1 VTTVATAKTASR
13 EAQTR
18 TRAPA
23 PRRRHT
29 LRGRLVARGLFVL
42 SGLLTRLPEG
52 PLVRLAWAWG
62 GVLYRTQGARRRL
75 VRANLERVC
84 TYLADHDMGG
94 PRTAAAARDA
104 RELDRLVRDAF
115 GHWVRSYLENA
126 TVRRYA
132 LPAELARVQPDEPAL
147 ADEAFPA
154 GRRGPTIVV
163 GLHFGAVEIPA
174 LWAVARG
181 VPITAPMETIADPD
195 LQAYFE
201 RSRGQTGLRVI
212 PVAGAASIVRDTLAR
227 GETVALVAD
236 RAIGGKGVR
245 VNLFGA
251 PARLPAGPA
260 VLALETGAPTWLVV
274 TRRAG
279 ARYPTRL
286 EHLEMPVTGTTR
298 ERLAGFMDAQARA
311 FERAVAD
318 APEQWWTMFFR
329 IWDEA

>member
-1 VTTVATAKTASR
+1 MTTVATAKPQSR
-13 EAQTR
+13 DAESL

-23 PRRRHT
+23 PKRRHT
-29 LRGRLVARGLFVL
+29 LRGRLVARGLLVA
-42 SGLLTRLPEG
+42 SAVLTRLPER
-52 PLVRLAWAWG
+52 PLVRIAWAWG
-62 GVLYRTQGARRRL
+62 GVLYRIRPARRRL

-84 TYLADHDMGG
+84 TYLAAHDMGG

-132 LPAELARVQPDEPAL
+132 RPAELARVQPDVPAL

-174 LWAVARG
+174 LWATARG
-181 VPITAPMETIADPD
+181 VPITAPMETISDPD

-212 PVAGAASIVRDTLAR
+212 PVAGAAAVVRDTLER

-236 RAIGGKGVR
+236 RPISGKGVR
-245 VNLFGA
+245 VDLFGA

-260 VLALETGAPTWLVV
+260 VLALETGAPTWLVA

-279 ARYPTRL
+279 ARYPTRIERL
-286 EHLEMPVTGTTR
+286 DMPASGTTR
-298 ERLAGFMDAQARA
+298 ERLTGFMAAQARA
-311 FERAVAD
+311 FERAIAD
-318 APEQWWTMFFR
+318 GPEQWWTMFFP
-329 IWDEA
+329 IWDDA